1 MDSVFALEMKD
12 LHKVYGT
19 GVKALQ
25 GVSLSVPAG
34 ECFALLGPNGAGKT
48 TVIGILTGLVNATSG
63 SVNVFG
69 VDAFAHPSEAKSCI
83 GVVPQE
89 FNFNIFETVQ
99 DIVLSQA
106 GYYGVP
112 PAVARPRVDQL
123 LKDLGLWEKRAAK
136 SMTLSGGMKRRLM
149 IARALCHQPKM
160 LILDEP
166 TAGVD
171 VESRRG
177 MWEYLKKLHASGTT
191 IILTSHYLEDV
202 EALCSRMAI
211 IKEGKVLRE
220 DSVQNVLQTIGKEH
234 YTLTVDKAIADPSWT
249 VQDDRTLLVESDE
262 KLGLDTVL
270 KKVLA
275 LGMKVLDVRQH
286 TNRLEELLLQV
297 TSSSV

>member
-1 MDSVFALEMKD
+1 MPLALEITNLQKTY
-12 LHKVYGT
+12 KT

-25 GVSLSVPAG
+25 GVSLSVPEG

-63 SVNVFG
+63 SVQVCG
-69 VDAFAHPSEAKSCI
+69 IDALQHPSEAKSCI

-99 DIVLSQA
+99 DIILSQA

-112 PAVARPRVDQL
+112 PAVARPRADQL
-123 LKDLGLWEKRAAK
+123 LKDLGLWEKRTAK

-149 IARALCHQPKM
+149 IARALCHQPKI

-171 VESRRG
+171 VEARRG
-177 MWEYLKKLHASGTT
+177 MWDYLKKLHASGTT

-211 IKEGKVLRE
+211 IKDGKVLRE
-220 DSVQNVLQTIGKEH
+220 DSVKNVLQAIGKER
-234 YTLTVDKAIADPSWT
+234 YTITVNRAVPSDAWT
-249 VQDDRTLLVESDE
+249 VHDERTLLIESDE
-262 KLGLDTVL
+262 KLGLDGVL
-270 KKVLA
+270 KKILA
-275 LGMKVLDVRQH
+275 EGMQVLDVRQKS
-286 TNRLEELLLQV
+286 NRLEELLLNV
-297 TSSSV
+297 TKSSV

>member
-1 MDSVFALEMKD
+1 MPLALEITNLQKTY
-12 LHKVYGT
+12 KT

-25 GVSLSVPAG
+25 GVSLSVPEG

-48 TVIGILTGLVNATSG
+48 TVIGILTGLVNLTSG
-63 SVNVFG
+63 DVRVFG
-69 VDAFAHPSEAKSCI
+69 IDAQAHPSEAKSCI

-99 DIVLSQA
+99 DIVMSQA

-112 PAVARPRVDQL
+112 RAVARPRIDQL

-136 SMTLSGGMKRRLM
+136 AMTLSGGMKRRLM

-171 VESRRG
+171 VEARRG
-177 MWEYLKKLHASGTT
+177 MWDYLKKLHASGTT

-211 IKEGKVLRE
+211 IKDGKVLRE
-220 DSVQNVLQTIGKEH
+220 DSVKNVLQTIGKER
-234 YTLTVDKAIADPSWT
+234 YTITVDRAVPRDAWT
-249 VQDDRTLLVESDE
+249 VQDERTLLIESDE
-262 KLGLDTVL
+262 KLGLDGVL
-270 KKVLA
+270 KKILA
-275 LGMKVLDVRQH
+275 EGMQVLDVRQNS
-286 TNRLEELLLQV
+286 NRLEELLLKV
-297 TSSSV
+297 TSSPV

>member
-1 MDSVFALEMKD
+1 MSLALEITNLQKTY
-12 LHKVYGT
+12 KT

-25 GVSLSVPAG
+25 GVSLSVPVG

-48 TVIGILTGLVNATSG
+48 TVIGILTGLVNPTLG
-63 SVNVFG
+63 EVKVFG
-69 VDAFAHPSEAKSCI
+69 IDAIAHPSEAKSCI

-99 DIVLSQA
+99 DIIMSQA

-112 PAVARPRVDQL
+112 PAIARPRVDQL
-123 LKDLGLWEKRAAK
+123 LKDLGLWEKRKAK
-136 SMTLSGGMKRRLM
+136 AMTLSGGMKRRLM

-220 DSVQNVLQTIGKEH
+220 DSVQNVLQTVGKEY
-234 YTLTVDKAIADPSWT
+234 YTITVDKAVVDVSWT
-249 VQDDRTLLVESDE
+249 VQDERTILVESDE
-262 KLGLDTVL
+262 KLGLDVVV
-270 KKVLA
+270 KRVIA
-275 LGMKVLDVRQH
+275 AGMKILDVRQNS
-286 TNRLEELLLQV
+286 NRLEELLLKV

>member
-1 MDSVFALEMKD
+1 MSLALEITNLQKTY
-12 LHKVYGT
+12 KT

-25 GVSLSVPAG
+25 GVSLSVPEG

-48 TVIGILTGLVNATSG
+48 TVIGILTGLVNLTSG
-63 SVNVFG
+63 EVRVFG
-69 VDAFAHPSEAKSCI
+69 IDAQAHPSEAKSCI

-99 DIVLSQA
+99 DIVVSQA

-112 PAVARPRVDQL
+112 PAVARPRVEQL

-136 SMTLSGGMKRRLM
+136 AMTLSGGMKRRLM
-149 IARALCHQPKM
+149 IARALCHKPKM

-166 TAGVD
+166 TAGID

-177 MWEYLKKLHASGTT
+177 MWDYLKKLHASGTT

-211 IKEGKVLRE
+211 IKDGKVLRE
-220 DSVQNVLQTIGKEH
+220 DSVKNVLQTIGKER
-234 YTLTVDKAIADPSWT
+234 YTITVDRAVPSDAWT
-249 VQDDRTLLVESDE
+249 VQDERTLLIESDE
-262 KLGLDTVL
+262 KLGLDGVL
-270 KKVLA
+270 KKILA
-275 LGMKVLDVRQH
+275 EGMQVLDVRQKS
-286 TNRLEELLLQV
+286 NRLEELLLQV

>member
-1 MDSVFALEMKD
+1 MSLALEITNLQKTY
-12 LHKVYGT
+12 KT

-25 GVSLSVPAG
+25 GVSLSVPEG

-48 TVIGILTGLVNATSG
+48 TVIGILTGLVNLTSG
-63 SVNVFG
+63 DVRVFG
-69 VDAFAHPSEAKSCI
+69 IDAHAHPSEAKSCI

-99 DIVLSQA
+99 DIVMSQA

-136 SMTLSGGMKRRLM
+136 AMTLSGGMKRRLM

-166 TAGVD
+166 TAGID

-177 MWEYLKKLHASGTT
+177 MWDYLKKLHASGTT

-220 DSVQNVLQTIGKEH
+220 DSVQNVLQAIGKEH
-234 YTLTVDKAIADPSWT
+234 YTITVDRAVQGDSWT
-249 VQDDRTLLVESDE
+249 FQDERTLLVESDE
-262 KLGLDTVL
+262 KLGLDPVL
-270 KKVLA
+270 KKILA
-275 LGMKVLDVRQH
+275 EGMQVLDVRQNS
-286 TNRLEELLLQV
+286 NRLEELLLKV